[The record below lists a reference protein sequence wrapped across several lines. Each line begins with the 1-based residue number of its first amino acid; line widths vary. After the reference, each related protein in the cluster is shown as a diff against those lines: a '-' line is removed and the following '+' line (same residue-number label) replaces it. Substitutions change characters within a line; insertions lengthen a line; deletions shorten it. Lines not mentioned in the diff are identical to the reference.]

1 MKPTRGRVIIDC
13 WDNGGRT
20 ADRYSI
26 AITGMQST
34 RRNGQTVYHT
44 YWLGASAAPF
54 HPQGFG
60 QHGGEIDTRDYFRS
74 RYTHLGHPVDFL
86 DLPPDVQRFIRGELQ
101 ADSDNNKVR
110 DIISHIRDAITATP
124 GFGTDESISG
134 ADLLDWFGDWRE
146 KAVSLIAEL
155 DGAPDMLPQSAFDS
169 FIDKAGVPQ
178 DGGRE

>member
-26 AITGMQST
+26 AITGLQST

-74 RYTHLGHPVDFL
+74 RYTHLGHPIDFL

-101 ADSDNNKVR
+101 ADPDNNKVR
-110 DIISHIRDAITATP
+110 DIISHVRDMVRDTP
-124 GFGTDESISG
+124 EFDTDEPISG
-134 ADLLDWFGDWRE
+134 TELVDWFCAWRENAKDMLDLLD
-146 KAVSLIAEL
+146 
-155 DGAPDMLPQSAFDS
+155 
-169 FIDKAGVPQ
+169 
-178 DGGRE
+178 GGPE